1 MAPKRGSV
9 TADAV
14 PADAPTE
21 EDDEGPGKV
30 VFSIEVSGV
39 TNLPMETET
48 CVTFGGACRPNRTA
62 VAPASL
68 SPSGWDFLKPHFIRK
83 VEQTLFDDL
92 CGRELVISVRD
103 ASNSDAVVGET
114 RLSLQPLLHE
124 RTEVGGALPL
134 QLSPEYEN
142 GPPKDMGKTQTTK
155 SMKSSKSEAP
165 KPASSEPA
173 PEWDPSTPSVITVR
187 VSVPQLV
194 GPPQDRENW
203 VKVTAGVKG
212 VFALPEPLVAL
223 NGGDVDTHP
232 LRYQGVLLGQ
242 ALGEGALAKPAG
254 GAGEAVTGDPAAAGT
269 EQAADAEL
277 PEADWRSLQERTA
290 PSVRFK
296 GGDAMVWYRGADFI
310 RDFQDMLNKVGGV
323 WFHLAPEEKA
333 PPDPKKAAQGAPDIA
348 SLARRYGGKAWLD
361 LTDLVRPGVHSVA
374 ACCPLQDTAEGQP
387 EGTPTLRASRSF
399 VSLSLLLDRELT
411 PPTPAVA
418 HTPLQELLP
427 ERPAL
432 NKFPSSDA
440 AAAAY
445 HGAVKRTFGVVCQE
459 LHGGVQGGPP
469 GAVDAL
475 REAGVYKGCKEDIRR
490 AVVGVL
496 RERIRK
502 DTTVIPGQPLERSQK
517 DEVLSGAYTYLTAT
531 IAEVLDELRAEL
543 PPRQEPDAKG
553 ATTKQAAQEAVNKT
567 GGLEGF
573 SPSGRGGLLGAPGG
587 SGAQWQTS
595 PAQSARSGQMGRWT
609 VAMNGT
615 PSTRSEE
622 QQPAAEEK
630 PPQDSQALA
639 LEEADEVV
647 RAKEAL
653 GAACDAGERCKRLA
667 YEAEILGLWDR
678 AAEHWQSRLL
688 IPEFRSDPGEWL
700 AYAKF
705 CSRSR
710 GRQDAAEEALGHARM
725 LLESGEGLSSVE
737 VELMLGSLLLDR
749 GRHSEAIQIF
759 RSWHVKDLAE
769 PTYLFFL
776 GLALFLAGEG
786 EESEPLLR
794 AVGKPR
800 DWFEGLEDDAAI
812 AERLGA
818 LRPPGGALDPAPYAD
833 CLGQLLNFG
842 LPSLAFTF
850 LDQCGTL
857 PEASLQLEP
866 FALLDARATAMDRDY
881 AGALERLK
889 PLLDSNQASQDAWR
903 LGGECYVHLRDVDKA
918 LPVLQKAV
926 SFEQQFEDAAFHI
939 TLGGV
944 LLAKKRWKQA
954 RESFVRSL
962 QCQATAEAWLG
973 VAYAEHHGG
982 DLQLAHEALCEANLL
997 DDQRPKVWA
1006 QFCLLHLRLEN
1017 WDSADDSC
1025 RRCLQLRPD
1034 SDCDIALQEV
1044 AAEYVRLQRQPM
1056 LAEAAARKALEI
1068 RESGPSLGAL
1078 ADALGQQGRA
1088 EEAVD
1093 AAEAALEQMVHQRD
1107 ARGTIFGKGLKL
1119 CEAAGRPDLQ
1129 ARLQEAQRAA
1139 DAHYAAQR
1147 PPSAGR

>member
-1 MAPKRGSV
+1 MAPKRGSTV
-9 TADAV
+9 GGDAV
-14 PADAPTE
+14 PADAPNE

-30 VFSIEVSGV
+30 VFSIEVSGIA
-39 TNLPMETET
+39 NLPMELET
-48 CVTFGGACRPNRTA
+48 CVAFGGACRPNKTA
-62 VAPASL
+62 AAPAST
-68 SPSGWDFLKPHFIRK
+68 SPSGWDFLRPHFIRK
-83 VEQTLFDDL
+83 VDQTLFDDL

-103 ASNSDAVVGET
+103 VGNIDAVVGEA

-124 RTEVGGALPL
+124 QTELGGALTL
-134 QLSPEYEN
+134 QLSPEYAN
-142 GPPKDMGKTQTTK
+142 PPKDDDMGKTET
-155 SMKSSKSEAP
+155 MKKSKSKAAP
-165 KPASSEPA
+165 KVASSEPSE
-173 PEWDPSTPSVITVR
+173 PWDPSKPSVITVR

-223 NGGDVDTHP
+223 NGGDVEAHP
-232 LRYQGVLLGQ
+232 LRYQGALLAQ
-242 ALGEGALAKPAG
+242 VLGEGALAKPAG
-254 GAGEAVTGDPAAAGT
+254 GADEAATGGPDAAGG
-269 EQAADAEL
+269 EHAAVAEL
-277 PEADWRSLQERTA
+277 PEPEWRSLQERSA

-310 RDFQDMLNKVGGV
+310 RDFQDMLNNVGGV
-323 WFHLAPEEKA
+323 WFHLALEEKA

-361 LTDLVRPGVHSVA
+361 LTSLVRPGVHSVE

-387 EGTPTLRASRSF
+387 DDATTLRASRSF

-411 PPTPAVA
+411 PKTPAVA

-432 NKFPSSDA
+432 NKFPSSDVA
-440 AAAAY
+440 AAAFR
-445 HGAVKRTFGVVCQE
+445 GAVRRGFGVVCQE
-459 LHGGVQGGPP
+459 LPAGVQGGPP

-475 REAGVYKGCKEDIRR
+475 KEAGVYKGCKEDIRR

-502 DTTVIPGQPLERSQK
+502 DTTVIPGEPLERSQK
-517 DEVLSGAYTYLTAT
+517 GDVLSGAYTYLTAT

-543 PPRQEPDAKG
+543 PPTPAQAVIKQESA
-553 ATTKQAAQEAVNKT
+553 NKT
-567 GGLEGF
+567 AGPDGF
-573 SPSGRGGLLGAPGG
+573 SPGGRALLAAPGG
-587 SGAQWQTS
+587 SGAPWQSS
-595 PAQSARSGQMGRWT
+595 PSQSARSGGQMNRWT

-615 PSTRSEE
+615 PSSRSEE
-622 QQPAAEEK
+622 QQPAPAAEER
-630 PPQDSQALA
+630 PPQDSRAVA

-647 RAKEAL
+647 RAREAL

-678 AAEHWQSRLL
+678 AAQHWQSRLL
-688 IPEFRSDPGEWL
+688 IPEFRDDPGEWL

-710 GRQDAAEEALGHARM
+710 GRQAAAEEALAHARA
-725 LLESGEGLSSVE
+725 LLESGEGLSSLE
-737 VELMLGSLLLDR
+737 AELMLGSLLLDR

-759 RSWHVKDLAE
+759 RSWHAKDLAE

-776 GLALFLAGEG
+776 GFALFLAGEG

-794 AVGKPR
+794 AAGMPR

-812 AERLGA
+812 AEKLGA
-818 LRPPGGALDPAPYAD
+818 PRPPGDGLDLAPYAD
-833 CLGQLLNFG
+833 CLGQLLDFG

-857 PEASLQLEP
+857 PEAALQQEP
-866 FALLDARATAMDRDY
+866 FALLDARATAMDGDH

-889 PLLDSNQASQDAWR
+889 PLLDSNQASRDAWR
-903 LGGECYVHLRDVDKA
+903 LGGECYVHLHDVDKA

-926 SFEQQFEDAAFHI
+926 SFEQQIEDAAFHV

-962 QCQATAEAWLG
+962 QCRATAEAWLG

-1017 WDSADDSC
+1017 WASADDSC
-1025 RRCLQLRPD
+1025 RSCLQLRPD

-1044 AAEYVRLQRQPM
+1044 ATEYVRLQRQPV
-1056 LAEAAARKALEI
+1056 LAEAAARSALEI
-1068 RESGPSLGAL
+1068 RESGPALGAL

-1093 AAEAALEQMVHQRD
+1093 AAEAALEQLVHQRD
-1107 ARGTIFGKGLKL
+1107 ARGTILGKGLKV
-1119 CEAAGRPDLQ
+1119 CEAAGRADLQ

-1139 DAHYAAQR
+1139 DAAQHADR
-1147 PPSAGR
+1147 PSSTR